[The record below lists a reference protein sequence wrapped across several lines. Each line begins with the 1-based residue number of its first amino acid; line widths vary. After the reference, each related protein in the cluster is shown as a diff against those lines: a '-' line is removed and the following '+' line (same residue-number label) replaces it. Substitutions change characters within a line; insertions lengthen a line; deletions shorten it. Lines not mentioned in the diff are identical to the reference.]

1 MCYCPINGAV
11 SNPRNSA
18 LPGFTL
24 PTTVPTISKSGK
36 PGSMIPLSFP
46 DPQSK
51 LKDASRHAPE
61 LYREVLSMPTA
72 KEFTLTM
79 DDRPG
84 TLGKVCR
91 ALADRNVNIVAALRF
106 VMLRAG
112 RP

>member
-1 MCYCPINGAV
+1 MARP
-11 SNPRNSA
+11 SSSA
-18 LPGFTL
+18 MRSIKRWLHLIAERQRRRVLLPDKRGGLKSEKLRFAWIHSSDHR
-24 PTTVPTISKSGK
+24 PTISKSGK

-84 TLGKVCR
+84 
-91 ALADRNVNIVAALRF
+91 
-106 VMLRAG
+106 
-112 RP
+112 